1 MTDVTKTMHDYLR
14 SKDWGERSEEEVYLS
29 KTERLVNWIDQ
40 RIYGIQL
47 GEEDK
52 DATLQLIADTIAL
65 WEQETK

>member
-1 MTDVTKTMHDYLR
+1 MIDTTKYLHNDLR
-14 SKDWGERSEEEVYLS
+14 SKDWGERSEEEVYLI
-29 KTERLVNWIDQ
+29 KTERLVHWIDQ

-52 DATLQLIADTIAL
+52 DATLQLIADTIEL